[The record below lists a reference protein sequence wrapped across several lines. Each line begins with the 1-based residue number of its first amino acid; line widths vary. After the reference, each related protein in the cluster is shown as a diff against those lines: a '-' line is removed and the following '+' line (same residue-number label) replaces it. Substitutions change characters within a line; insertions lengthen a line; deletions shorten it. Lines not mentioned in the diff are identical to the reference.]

1 MRITIDSIHIG
12 TARAELPDGTASGI
26 YKNAVSGP
34 CTLHREGLAGDR
46 QADRRVHGGPD
57 KALHLF
63 PKEHYRALATAFP
76 AARAALIPG
85 SIGENLSSGGVLEAD
100 VCIGDVFAL
109 GDVRIQITLPR
120 RPCWKIDARYGV
132 RGLAATMAQQGLI
145 GWYYR
150 VLVAGVVA
158 PGNDLVVI
166 ERDPTA
172 PSVAEFHATLS
183 ALRPPLTALARYAAL
198 DALPAAWRKRIA
210 DRLAW
215 LRRHG

>member
-12 TARAELPDGTASGI
+12 TAHAELPDGTASGI

-34 CTLHREGLAGDR
+34 HALHREGLAGDR

-57 KALHLF
+57 KALHQF
-63 PKEHYRALATAFP
+63 PAEHYRTLACAFP

-85 SIGENLSSGGVLEAD
+85 SIGENLSSDGALEAD

-109 GDVRIQITLPR
+109 GDARIQITLPR
-120 RPCWKIDARYGV
+120 RPCWKIDARYDV
-132 RGLAATMAQQGLI
+132 RGLAASMAQQGLI

-150 VLVAGVVA
+150 VIVPGVVA
-158 PGNDLVVI
+158 PGNDLVLV

-172 PSVAEFHATLS
+172 PSVAEFHATLHAS
-183 ALRPPLTALARYAAL
+183 RPPLAELARYAVL

-210 DRLAW
+210 DRLSW